1 MREAAEALPTAIGVE
16 GVSVK
21 GADWG
26 GMLAGRLRM
35 ARGVD
40 FAPVLKGLPDNRC
53 PVPHWG
59 YVIEGRI
66 EVLYT
71 DGTTETVRAGELYYW
86 PPGHT
91 VHFPE
96 DTTYVEFS
104 PAAEMRSLL
113 AHVKGNMG
121 LV

>member
-1 MREAAEALPTAIGVE
+1 MRETIEKLPTAIGVE
-16 GVSVK
+16 GVTVQ

-26 GMLAGRLRM
+26 GMMAGHLKM
-35 ARGVD
+35 AKGVD
-40 FAPVLKGLPDNRC
+40 FAPVLQGLPDDRC

-71 DGTTETVRAGELYYW
+71 DGARETVRAGELYYW

-91 VHFPE
+91 VMFPE

-104 PAAEMRSLL
+104 PAREMLDLL
-113 AHVKGNMG
+113 GHVKGKMG
-121 LV
+121 VA